1 MDGDDLEIIME
12 DGDDFT
18 LDDGEPVTTKSKTSC
33 MKNLKIVLKDKVEN
47 KTKIETKKSK
57 PRKKDTSIVS
67 NLIKVYHNVL
77 EDDYCDYLID
87 RFEKEM
93 GLHVEEPC
101 FQKVSTERRSFA
113 QLHIMDSNFGV
124 KGADGW
130 TEDSEKLI
138 SSFDDLFK
146 KYVKDCKIDK
156 FQLPK
161 KYAWEGLRIKKYE
174 ANKID
179 EFQNHVD
186 VLDHDAARRFLTFFC
201 YLDNNSGGA
210 TDFPV
215 YGWRGKLH
223 KKMLFHS
230 PSKKG
235 SVILF
240 PPMWPWLHRG
250 NRPKRKPKY
259 IVQTYLHYV

>member
-1 MDGDDLEIIME
+1 MFGGRYLRQRTALGSESTALQTE
-12 DGDDFT
+12 TT
-18 LDDGEPVTTKSKTSC
+18 LGLPASK
-33 MKNLKIVLKDKVEN
+33 
-47 KTKIETKKSK
+47 
-57 PRKKDTSIVS
+57 
-67 NLIKVYHNVL
+67 
-77 EDDYCDYLID
+77 
-87 RFEKEM
+87 
-93 GLHVEEPC
+93 
-101 FQKVSTERRSFA
+101 Q
-113 QLHIMDSNFGV
+113 
-124 KGADGW
+124 
-130 TEDSEKLI
+130 I
-138 SSFDDLFK
+138 S
-146 KYVKDCKIDK
+146 K
-156 FQLPK
+156 FQLPE